1 MMKLWSV
8 LFVFVPLL
16 ASAEEWSVIPVLGMD
31 AQFGGDTIQ
40 TINYEDGSDQDIKA
54 GNGLVFNGGVLVDLP
69 LENTQLRS
77 TLGFKFSTSQAVNVD
92 VTKIAWPVE
101 VGLRYSL
108 NNGVFAE
115 VGAVKHLGASYSA
128 SGTGYDREDDYD
140 TTIGMNLKAGWRFI
154 TVGYSQQT
162 YETNDEEFDA
172 SSFNV
177 GLELPLNF

>member
-1 MMKLWSV
+1 MKVWTGL
-8 LFVFVPLL
+8 LMLAPLL
-16 ASAEEWSVIPVLGMD
+16 VSAEDWAVTPVLGLD

-40 TINYEDGSDQDIKA
+40 TIDYEDGSDQDIKA
-54 GNGLVFNGGVLVDLP
+54 GNGLVFNGGVLLDLP

-77 TLGFKFSTSQAVNVD
+77 TLGFKFSTSQAENVD
-92 VTKIAWPVE
+92 VTKIAWPLE

-108 NNGVFAE
+108 NNGLFAE

-128 SGTGYDREDDYD
+128 SGAGYDRDDDYD

-154 TVGYSQQT
+154 TMGYSQQT
-162 YETNDEEFDA
+162 YETDDEEFDA

-177 GLELPLNF
+177 GLEFPLNF